1 MGNQYF
7 KKFKKLYEKYG
18 DRLDL
23 GGTFL
28 WRLQE
33 GHYKERTYKTVV
45 TGIEWFINNF
55 NPKEYTLRFFL

>member
-23 GGTFL
+23 GGTFF
-28 WRLQE
+28 
-33 GHYKERTYKTVV
+33 K
-45 TGIEWFINNF
+45 I
-55 NPKEYTLRFFL
+55 FL

>member
-23 GGTFL
+23 GVPFYGDYRKDIIKNGHIK
-28 WRLQE
+28 RL
-33 GHYKERTYKTVV
+33 
-45 TGIEWFINNF
+45 
-55 NPKEYTLRFFL
+55 